1 MATPVADNNP
11 RPQTQTLTVEQQRAR
26 LHQALLA
33 QPHED
38 RLRKLLMQLCPV
50 DAIRQAG
57 QRGVFIGYARS
68 DELFAID
75 LAADLRSGGVDVWMD
90 MMDISYDETGDWGTE
105 IVNALNRCGL
115 MLMVVSEEAQ
125 RDRDLQRERDHFIH
139 NGKIV
144 LPVIYQPGSY
154 DLRSYLPAID
164 LRYYER
170 GLQTLTRLFSRQ
182 QV

>member
-1 MATPVADNNP
+1 MAAPVADNNP
-11 RPQTQTLTVEQQRAR
+11 RPQTQNLSIEQQRAR
-26 LHQALLA
+26 LHLALLA
-33 QPHED
+33 QPQED

-50 DAIRQAG
+50 DAIKQAG

-75 LAADLRSGGVDVWMD
+75 LAADLRTGGVDVWMD

-125 RDRDLQRERDHFIH
+125 RDADLQRERDHFIK

-170 GLQTLTRLFSRQ
+170 GLKTLVNLFSRQ
-182 QV
+182 QI